1 MFQSIFNLIGRKTLH
16 FFSEFGKISILL
28 KDIILSLSR
37 LWRDRKLTAVQMDHI
52 GVGSLPLVTVIGIS
66 TGAIAAWQAAYQFK
80 GLVPNSLIGSATS
93 RVIFLEL
100 GPVLTGIIIA
110 GRVGASI
117 AAEIGTMKVT
127 EQIDALNTMAISPTR
142 FLATPRFLASI
153 VMLPVLVI
161 YADAVAVF
169 GSFMISNSFLDISSN
184 VFFTSVQKFF
194 KLSDLLFGLHK
205 SIVFGALTSLI
216 GCHIGFSTEGGAEGV
231 GTSTIKAFVISSAS
245 ILIADYILWSMFF

>member
-1 MFQSIFNLIGRKTLH
+1 MFQTFFKLIGRKTHH

-161 YADAVAVF
+161 YADAVAVL

>member
-1 MFQSIFNLIGRKTLH
+1 MFQPFFKLIGRKTHL

-161 YADAVAVF
+161 YADAVAVL

>member
-1 MFQSIFNLIGRKTLH
+1 
-16 FFSEFGKISILL
+16 
-28 KDIILSLSR
+28 
-37 LWRDRKLTAVQMDHI
+37 
-52 GVGSLPLVTVIGIS
+52 
-66 TGAIAAWQAAYQFK
+66 
-80 GLVPNSLIGSATS
+80 
-93 RVIFLEL
+93 
-100 GPVLTGIIIA
+100 
-110 GRVGASI
+110 
-117 AAEIGTMKVT
+117 MKVT

-161 YADAVAVF
+161 YADAVAVL

>member
-161 YADAVAVF
+161 YADAVAVL